1 VGLHTSGG
9 REHPRV
15 RARQR
20 SAYACPVLLTTQ
32 SNKTRTVRCVALLAL
47 AATSSASATAPV
59 GPVGG
64 PQLGSPGL
72 VVNYPTARVSR
83 LPDVAA
89 SSFVVADARSGH
101 VLAAKDAHGRFLPAS
116 TLKVLTAVALLPV
129 LDPEATTI
137 ASRRAVATV
146 PNVAGLVAG
155 QSYRISDLFTALLTM
170 SANDAAIA
178 LAEAPGSY
186 AQGIALMNAT
196 AARLQA
202 RDTRAVDPNGLDA
215 PGQLTSA
222 YDLALIA
229 RQALAMPAFMHYD
242 QVRYAPFPVKPGH
255 SETVYNQNTLLTK
268 YPGGIGGKIGW
279 TSAAGA
285 TYIGLARRGGVTLI
299 ATLMHCP
306 AQTEITSAE
315 KLLDWGF
322 AVDGKLTPVGTLVP
336 PVSAASAAAR
346 AKGTRPAR
354 LSEPRPGGGGHQ
366 DAAAASPGFSPG
378 IPAFAAIGFAGAAVA
393 AIGLWLIATRRARA
407 RRAR

>member
-1 VGLHTSGG
+1 VSRVGFHTSNARITPPGA
-9 REHPRV
+9 
-15 RARQR
+15 RAPHRG
-20 SAYACPVLLTTQ
+20 AYAYLVLLITE
-32 SNKTRTVRCVALLAL
+32 SNKTRALYCGALLAV
-47 AATSSASATAPV
+47 AATGMAGGTVPAA
-59 GPVGG
+59 PVGG
-64 PQLGSPGL
+64 PQLGSAGL
-72 VVNYPTARVSR
+72 VVNYPAARLPR
-83 LPDVAA
+83 LPDVTA
-89 SSFVVADARSGH
+89 SSFVVADAGSGR

-129 LDPEATTI
+129 LKPDATTI
-137 ASRRAVATV
+137 ASRRAASTE

-155 QSYRISDLFTALLTM
+155 QRYKISDLFTALLTM

-186 AQGIALMNAT
+186 ARGIALMNAT

-229 RQALAMPAFMHYD
+229 RQALTMPAFLHYD
-242 QVRYAPFPVKPGH
+242 QVRSAPFPVKPGH
-255 SETVYNQNTLLTK
+255 SETIFNQNTLLTR

-299 ATLMHCP
+299 VTLMHCP

-322 AVDGKLTPVGTLVP
+322 AADGKVTPAGTLVP
-336 PVSAASAAAR
+336 PVPVAP
-346 AKGTRPAR
+346 AKATRPAR
-354 LSEPRPGGGGHQ
+354 LSATRPGGA
-366 DAAAASPGFSPG
+366 DAATAPSGGLGA
-378 IPAFAAIGFAGAAVA
+378 PAFAAIGFTAAAVA
-393 AIGLWLIATRRARA
+393 AISLWLIAA
-407 RRAR
+407 RRRQSR

>member
-1 VGLHTSGG
+1 
-9 REHPRV
+9 V
-15 RARQR
+15 RFRHR
-20 SAYACPVLLTTQ
+20 SAYAYLMLLITE
-32 SNKTRTVRCVALLAL
+32 SNKVRALYCGALLAVG
-47 AATSSASATAPV
+47 ATGMAGGTAPA

-72 VVNYPTARVSR
+72 VVNYPTARVPR

-89 SSFVVADARSGH
+89 SSFVVADAGSGQ
-101 VLAAKDAHGRFLPAS
+101 VLAARDAHGRFLPAS

-129 LDPEATTI
+129 LHPDATTV
-137 ASRRAVATV
+137 ASRRAASTE

-155 QSYRISDLFTALLTM
+155 QSYKVSDLFTALLTM
-170 SANDAAIA
+170 SANDAAVA

-186 AQGIALMNAT
+186 ARGITLMNAT
-196 AARLQA
+196 AGRLQA

-229 RQALAMPAFMHYD
+229 RQALAMPDFMHYD
-242 QVRYAPFPVKPGH
+242 QVRSAPFPVKPGH
-255 SETVYNQNTLLTK
+255 SETIYNQNTLLTK

-285 TYIGLARRGGVTLI
+285 TYIGMARRGGVTLI

-306 AQTEITSAE
+306 ARTEITSAE

-322 AVDGKLTPVGTLVP
+322 AVDGKLKPVGALVP
-336 PVSAASAAAR
+336 PVSGAGAASP
-346 AKGTRPAR
+346 AKSTRPAR
-354 LSEPRPGGGGHQ
+354 LSATRPGGGN
-366 DAAAASPGFSPG
+366 AATASSGG
-378 IPAFAAIGFAGAAVA
+378 LGAPALVAIGFTGAVIAAVA
-393 AIGLWLIATRRARA
+393 LWLIAA
-407 RRAR
+407 RRRQLR

>member
-1 VGLHTSGG
+1 MK
-9 REHPRV
+9 RV
-15 RARQR
+15 IQ
-20 SAYACPVLLTTQ
+20 CG
-32 SNKTRTVRCVALLAL
+32 ALLAL
-47 AATSSASATAPV
+47 AATCSTAGCSAPGAVNLAAAISRAGATSSPATSQAGPGEPA

-64 PQLGSPGL
+64 PQLGSSGV
-72 VVNYPTARVSR
+72 VVNYPPTPLPR
-83 LPDVAA
+83 LPNVIA
-89 SSFVVADARSGH
+89 SSFVVADAGSGQ

-129 LDPEATTI
+129 LSPDARTV
-137 ASRRAVATV
+137 ASRDATATV

-155 QSYRISDLFTALLTM
+155 QSYKISDLFTALLTI

-186 AQGIALMNAT
+186 ARGIALMNA
-196 AARLQA
+196 AATRLQA

-229 RQALAMPAFMHYD
+229 RQALTMPDFMRYD
-242 QVRYAPFPVKPGH
+242 QVQSAPFLVKPGH
-255 SETVYNQNTLLTK
+255 SETLYNQNTLLTK

-306 AQTEITSAE
+306 SLTEITSAE

-322 AVDGKLTPVGTLVP
+322 AVNGKVRPAGMLVP
-336 PVSAASAAAR
+336 PVPAAR
-346 AKGTRPAR
+346 RASPVRLSATRPAGTATA
-354 LSEPRPGGGGHQ
+354 SSGNSAGGPALIAIGFT
-366 DAAAASPGFSPG
+366 AAAA
-378 IPAFAAIGFAGAAVA
+378 AT
-393 AIGLWLIATRRARA
+393 IGLGLAVTRRARA

>member
-1 VGLHTSGG
+1 ML
-9 REHPRV
+9 
-15 RARQR
+15 A
-20 SAYACPVLLTTQ
+20 PVPSITE
-32 SNKTRTVRCVALLAL
+32 SNKVCAIRWGSAAAGALLAL
-47 AATSSASATAPV
+47 AAACGPARAIALA

-72 VVNYPTARVSR
+72 VVNYPAARLARV
-83 LPDVAA
+83 PNVAA
-89 SSFVVADARSGH
+89 SSFIVADAGSGQ
-101 VLAAKDAHGRFLPAS
+101 VLAAKDPHGRFLPAS

-129 LDPEATTI
+129 LKPDATTI
-137 ASRRAVATV
+137 ASRKATSTEA
-146 PNVAGLVAG
+146 NLAGLVAG
-155 QSYRISDLFTALLTM
+155 QSYKISDLFTALLTM

-178 LAEAPGSY
+178 LAEAAGSY
-186 AQGIALMNAT
+186 AQGIALMNAA

-229 RQALAMPAFMHYD
+229 RQALAMPDFMHYD

-255 SETVYNQNTLLTK
+255 SETIYNQNTLLTK

-285 TYIGLARRGGVTLI
+285 TYIGMARRGGVTLVV
-299 ATLMHCP
+299 TLMHCP
-306 AQTEITSAE
+306 ALTEITSAE

-322 AVDGKLTPVGTLVP
+322 TVDGRLPPAGTLVP
-336 PVSAASAAAR
+336 PLVGISAAAR
-346 AKGTRPAR
+346 ATGTSPAR
-354 LSEPRPGGGGHQ
+354 VPGARQAGAGH
-366 DAAAASPGFSPG
+366 AATAWPGP
-378 IPAFAAIGFAGAAVA
+378 PALVAIGGTGAAVA
-393 AIGLWLIATRRARA
+393 ATGLGVIVTRRART

>member
-1 VGLHTSGG
+1 L
-9 REHPRV
+9 
-15 RARQR
+15 
-20 SAYACPVLLTTQ
+20 
-32 SNKTRTVRCVALLAL
+32 RTIRWGALLAL
-47 AATSSASATAPV
+47 IVAYSMASAAVASATALA

-72 VVNYPTARVSR
+72 VVNYPAASAPR
-83 LPDVAA
+83 LPNVTAA
-89 SSFVVADARSGH
+89 SFVVADAGTGQ

-129 LDPEATTI
+129 LKPDATTI
-137 ASRRAVATV
+137 ASRKAASTEA
-146 PNVAGLVAG
+146 NLAGLVAG
-155 QSYRISDLFTALLTM
+155 QSYKISDLFTALLTM

-178 LAEAPGSY
+178 LAEAVGSY
-186 AQGIALMNAT
+186 SQGIALMNAT

-202 RDTRAVDPNGLDA
+202 RDTLAVDPNGLDA

-229 RQALAMPAFMHYD
+229 RQALAMPDFMRYD
-242 QVRYAPFPVKPGH
+242 QVRSAPFPVKPGH
-255 SETVYNQNTLLTK
+255 SETIFNQNTLLTK

-285 TYIGLARRGGVTLI
+285 TYIGMARRGGVTLVV
-299 ATLMHCP
+299 TLMHCP
-306 AQTEITSAE
+306 SLTEITSAE

-336 PVSAASAAAR
+336 PVPAASHARLSGNRPAPSASPDHPAAAAAAR
-346 AKGTRPAR
+346 
-354 LSEPRPGGGGHQ
+354 
-366 DAAAASPGFSPG
+366 SPG
-378 IPAFAAIGFAGAAVA
+378 IPPFVAIGFTGLAVVA
-393 AIGLWLIATRRARA
+393 VSLALIVTRRA

>member
-1 VGLHTSGG
+1 M
-9 REHPRV
+9 
-15 RARQR
+15 
-20 SAYACPVLLTTQ
+20 
-32 SNKTRTVRCVALLAL
+32 LLAL
-47 AATSSASATAPV
+47 VATCTASATAPAYSV

-72 VVNYPTARVSR
+72 VVNYPTAKLPR

-89 SSFVVADARSGH
+89 SSFVVADARSGQ

-129 LDPEATTI
+129 LNPDATTI
-137 ASRRAVATV
+137 ASRKAVATV

-155 QSYRISDLFTALLTM
+155 QSYKISDLFTALLTI

-186 AQGIALMNAT
+186 ARGIALMNAT

-229 RQALAMPAFMHYD
+229 RQALAMPDFMHYD
-242 QVRYAPFPVKPGH
+242 QVRYAPFQVRPGH
-255 SETVYNQNTLLTK
+255 SETIYNQNTLLTK

-322 AVDGKLTPVGTLVP
+322 AVDGKLTPVGALVP
-336 PVSAASAAAR
+336 PVSRASAASQV
-346 AKGTRPAR
+346 KGTSPAR
-354 LSEPRPGGGGHQ
+354 LSGARPGGGSGHRGP
-366 DAAAASPGFSPG
+366 ATGSPGL
-378 IPAFAAIGFAGAAVA
+378 PAFAAIGFTGAAVA
-393 AIGLWLIATRRARA
+393 ATGLWLIATRRARA